1 MKRKIGNRSTR
12 MTQWVAASA
21 LVILLS
27 GCQLTDQTNVDRNRN
42 DNANVKDEQ
51 RDATKNGPQN
61 TYLKDSTEVAN
72 AGNNKEQA
80 AESETDLEASSAK
93 NGSTSLEKSR
103 DEKKSDSWDSELP
116 KLHGISIGDSNEH
129 VVDQYGQEKDSYKL
143 EEKSG
148 SIHILEYDGFSVG
161 FDDKGSVQFVEVYD
175 SIIQPGLMDVKVG
188 DKSEKVLEQLGK
200 PDRHTDYQLAYE
212 GSGAMLKL
220 DLDPKN
226 NEVVSMKLFAVS

>member
-1 MKRKIGNRSTR
+1 MKRKKGNNSTR

-27 GCQLTDQTNVDRNRN
+27 GCQITDQTNVDSNHN

-61 TYLKDSTEVAN
+61 TYLNDSTVVAN
-72 AGNNKEQA
+72 AGNIKEQA
-80 AESETDLEASSAK
+80 TESETDLEASSAK
-93 NGSTSLEKSR
+93 NGSTSLEKSKEN
-103 DEKKSDSWDSELP
+103 DKPDSWNSELP
-116 KLHGISIGDSNEH
+116 KLHGISIGDSNET
-129 VVDQYGQEKDSYKL
+129 VVDQYGQEKDSYSL

-148 SIHILEYDGFSVG
+148 KIHILEYDGFSVG
-161 FDDKGSVQFVEVYD
+161 FDDNGMVQFVEVYD
-175 SIIQPGLMDVKVG
+175 SSIQPGLMDVKVG
-188 DKSEKVLEQLGK
+188 VKSEKALEQLGK
-200 PDRHTDYQLAYE
+200 PDKHTDYQLAYE

-220 DLDPKN
+220 DIDPKN